1 MGGAGGCGAEGASGG
16 MLPGAARP
24 GSAAFYRDVGPLE
37 SCAGAGAERRV
48 GRGRGVGWTDGL
60 DLGRPWAVLGGAV
73 RLT

>member
-1 MGGAGGCGAEGASGG
+1 MPLSLLGERGPNGG
-16 MLPGAARP
+16 LPGAARP
-24 GSAAFYRDVGPLE
+24 GSAAFYRAMGPLE